1 LGLKPDL
8 PQARRIGVFGGAF
21 DPPHLAHRALL
32 ETALREI
39 ALDTLHVVP
48 TGDAWHKPRKLL
60 DAAHRL
66 AMVRLAFQD
75 VPRIVVDTR
84 EIDRTGPSYT
94 IDTLREIAVEDPGAE
109 LFLIMGAD
117 QAAALTT
124 WHDWRA
130 IVQLA
135 IICVATR
142 AHPSDTNDL
151 FEAERLFPER
161 FLHLGLPA
169 LHVSATQ
176 IRSNIANGQPVQ
188 TLVSEPVARYIAD
201 HHLYQSH

>member
-1 LGLKPDL
+1 MP
-8 PQARRIGVFGGAF
+8 PMAPARRIGVFGGAF
-21 DPPHLAHRALL
+21 DPPHLAHLALL
-32 ETALREI
+32 ETALNELK
-39 ALDTLHVVP
+39 LDTVHVVP
-48 TGDAWHKPRKLL
+48 TGDAWHKPRQLSA
-60 DAAHRL
+60 AAHRL
-66 AMVRLAFQD
+66 AMVRLAFGG
-75 VPRIVVDTR
+75 VPAICIDSR
-84 EIDRTGPSYT
+84 EINRAGPSYT
-94 IDTLREIAVEDPGAE
+94 IDTLRQIAFEAPGSE

-117 QAAALTT
+117 QAAALTS
-124 WHDWRA
+124 WREWQA

-142 AHPSDTNDL
+142 AHPSNTNDL
-151 FEAERLFPER
+151 FEAEKLFPER

-201 HHLYQSH
+201 HHLYLSH

>member
-1 LGLKPDL
+1 MPE
-8 PQARRIGVFGGAF
+8 ARRIGVFGGAF

-32 ETALREI
+32 ETALSELK
-39 ALDTLHVVP
+39 LDVLHVLP
-48 TGDAWHKPRKLL
+48 TGDAWHKPRQLT
-60 DAAHRL
+60 DAKHRL
-66 AMVRLAFQD
+66 AMVRLAFGD
-75 VPRIVVDTR
+75 VQGICIDSR
-84 EIDRTGPSYT
+84 EITRAGPSYT
-94 IDTLREIAVEDPGAE
+94 IDTLREIAAEAPGSE

-117 QAAALTT
+117 QAAALTS
-124 WHDWRA
+124 WREWQA

-135 IICVATR
+135 IICVAIR
-142 AHPSDTNDL
+142 AHPSNTNDL
-151 FEAERLFPER
+151 FEAEKLFPER

-201 HHLYQSH
+201 HHLYLSH

>member
-1 LGLKPDL
+1 MKRDM

-32 ETALREI
+32 ETALHELK
-39 ALDTLHVVP
+39 LDALHVVP
-48 TGDAWHKPRKLL
+48 TGDAWHKPRQLL

-66 AMVRLAFQD
+66 AMVRLAFRD
-75 VPRIVVDTR
+75 VPRIVVDSR
-84 EIDRTGPSYT
+84 EIGRAGPSYT
-94 IDTLREIAVEDPGAE
+94 IDTLREIAAE
-109 LFLIMGAD
+109 EPVADLFLIMGAD
-117 QAAALTT
+117 QAAALTS
-124 WHDWRA
+124 WHEWQA

-135 IICVATR
+135 IISVATR
-142 AHPSDTNDL
+142 AHQSNTNDL

-176 IRSNIANGQPVQ
+176 IRNNIANGQPVQ

>member
-1 LGLKPDL
+1 M

-32 ETALREI
+32 EAALHELG
-39 ALDTLHVVP
+39 LDALHVVP
-48 TGDAWHKPRKLL
+48 TGDAWHKPRQLL
-60 DAAHRL
+60 EAAHRL
-66 AMVRLAFQD
+66 AMVQLAFGD
-75 VPRIVVDTR
+75 VPGICIDSR
-84 EIDRTGPSYT
+84 EIARAGPSYT
-94 IDTLREIAVEDPGAE
+94 IDTLREMAAEWPGAE

-117 QAAALTT
+117 QAAALTS
-124 WHDWRA
+124 WHEWRA

-142 AHPSDTNDL
+142 AYSSNTTDL
-151 FEAERLFPER
+151 FEAEKLFPER

-201 HHLYQSH
+201 HHLYLSH

>member
-1 LGLKPDL
+1 MPK
-8 PQARRIGVFGGAF
+8 ARRIGVFGGGF

-32 ETALREI
+32 ETALRELR
-39 ALDTLHVVP
+39 LDALHVVP
-48 TGDAWHKPRKLL
+48 TGDAWHKPRLL
-60 DAAHRL
+60 TDASHRL
-66 AMVRLAFQD
+66 AMVRLAFGD
-75 VPRIVVDTR
+75 VPGICVDSR
-84 EIDRTGPSYT
+84 EVARAGPSYT
-94 IDTLREIAVEDPGAE
+94 IDTLRQIAAEEPGAA

-117 QAAALTT
+117 QAAALTS
-124 WHDWRA
+124 WHEWQA

-142 AHPSDTNDL
+142 AHPSNTSDL

-201 HHLYQSH
+201 HHLYFSH

>member
-1 LGLKPDL
+1 VKPDM
-8 PQARRIGVFGGAF
+8 PRARRIGVFGGAF

-32 ETALREI
+32 ETALQELK
-39 ALDTLHVVP
+39 LDTLHVVP
-48 TGDAWHKPRKLL
+48 TGDAWHKPRQLL
-60 DAAHRL
+60 DAARRL
-66 AMVRLAFQD
+66 AMVQLAFGD
-75 VPRIVVDTR
+75 VPKICVDSR
-84 EIDRTGPSYT
+84 EITRAGPSYT
-94 IDTLREIAVEDPGAE
+94 IDTLRQIAAEEPGAE

-117 QAAALTT
+117 QAAALTS
-124 WHDWRA
+124 WHEWQA

-135 IICVATR
+135 IISVATR
-142 AHPSDTNDL
+142 AHSSNTTDL

>member
-1 LGLKPDL
+1 MPE
-8 PQARRIGVFGGAF
+8 ARRIGVFGGAF

-32 ETALREI
+32 QTALRELK
-39 ALDTLHVVP
+39 LDALHVVP
-48 TGDAWHKPRKLL
+48 TGDAWHKPRKLTE
-60 DAAHRL
+60 AAHRL

-75 VPRIVVDTR
+75 LPRIRVDRR
-84 EIDRTGPSYT
+84 ELDRAGPSYT
-94 IDTLREIAVEDPGAE
+94 IDTLREIAEEVPGAG

-130 IVQLA
+130 ILQLA
-135 IICVATR
+135 IISVATR
-142 AHPSDTNDL
+142 AHPSNTTDL

-176 IRSNIANGQPVQ
+176 IRSNIATGQPVQ

>member
-1 LGLKPDL
+1 MKLSMAP
-8 PQARRIGVFGGAF
+8 ARRIGVFGGAF

-32 ETALREI
+32 ETALHELR
-39 ALDTLHVVP
+39 LDTVHVVP
-48 TGDAWHKPRKLL
+48 TGDAWHKPRRLSA
-60 DAAHRL
+60 AAHRL
-66 AMVRLAFQD
+66 AMAQLAFGD
-75 VPRIVVDTR
+75 VPKICIDSR
-84 EIDRTGPSYT
+84 EIDRAGPSYT
-94 IDTLREIAVEDPGAE
+94 IDTLRQIAAEAPGSE

-117 QAAALTT
+117 QAAALTG
-124 WHDWRA
+124 WHEWRV

-142 AHPSDTNDL
+142 AHSSNTDDL

-201 HHLYQSH
+201 HHLYLSH

>member
-1 LGLKPDL
+1 M

-32 ETALREI
+32 ETALRELK
-39 ALDTLHVVP
+39 LDTLHVVP
-48 TGDAWHKPRKLL
+48 TGDAWHKARVLT

-66 AMVRLAFQD
+66 AMVQLAFGD
-75 VPRIVVDTR
+75 VPGIFVDRR
-84 EIDRTGPSYT
+84 EIERSGPSYT
-94 IDTLREIAVEDPGAE
+94 IDTLRQIAAEEPGVE

-117 QAAALTT
+117 QAAALT
-124 WHDWRA
+124 HWREWQA

-135 IICVATR
+135 IISVATR
-142 AHPSDTNDL
+142 AHPSNTTDL

-201 HHLYQSH
+201 HHLYLSH

>member
-1 LGLKPDL
+1 MKP
-8 PQARRIGVFGGAF
+8 PMAAARRIGVFGGAF

-32 ETALREI
+32 ETALKELR
-39 ALDTLHVVP
+39 LDTVHVVP
-48 TGDAWHKPRKLL
+48 TGDAWHKPRQLTA
-60 DAAHRL
+60 AAHRL
-66 AMVRLAFQD
+66 AMVQLAFGD
-75 VPRIVVDTR
+75 VPKICVDSR
-84 EIDRTGPSYT
+84 EIVRAGPSYT
-94 IDTLREIAVEDPGAE
+94 IDTLRQMAAEAPGSE

-117 QAAALTT
+117 QAAALTR
-124 WHDWRA
+124 WHEWQA

-142 AHPSDTNDL
+142 AHQSNTNDL
-151 FEAERLFPER
+151 FEAEKLFPER

-176 IRSNIANGQPVQ
+176 IRSNIVNGQPVQ

-201 HHLYQSH
+201 HHLYLSH